1 MIKLAK
7 RWRSGSALSALSLTL
22 KRTSIHAVCVKG
34 RETRPARRR
43 RQLWETSW
51 GSNAPPAPWSTS
63 LTARLVLLAMVFFTN
78 LCRRSFSTIKTYFQM
93 INPQSSAYISE
104 QLWVLLTGQKWNGAV
119 LLQPPWPTG
128 KYLLFMQR
136 SSSKS
141 HICSFT
147 RLTPEEVAALQVQ
160 LINDWIMGD
169 DALCLDQILQGREWS
184 IVPPVYTYCRFCQ
197 VIFSLWRMPP
207 SNREWCRIPVIVMYT
222 HCRFCVIVPP

>member
-1 MIKLAK
+1 MQDVSRGEKQDLPGGEDNSGRHYGQAVPRLHLDQQVWLQDLCCL
-7 RWRSGSALSALSLTL
+7 RWCSLL
-22 KRTSIHAVCVKG
+22 ICVG
-34 RETRPARRR
+34 D
-43 RQLWETSW
+43 L
-51 GSNAPPAPWSTS
+51 
-63 LTARLVLLAMVFFTN
+63 
-78 LCRRSFSTIKTYFQM
+78 FSTIKTYFQM

-160 LINDWIMGD
+160 FINDWIKGD

-222 HCRFCVIVPP
+222 HCRFCHVIVSP